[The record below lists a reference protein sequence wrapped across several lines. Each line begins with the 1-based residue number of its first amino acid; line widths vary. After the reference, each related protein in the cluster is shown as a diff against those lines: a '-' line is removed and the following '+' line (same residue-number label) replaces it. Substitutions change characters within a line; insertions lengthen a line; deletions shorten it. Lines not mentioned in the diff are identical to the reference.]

1 MAACYDPQMIP
12 APATLPAHANPPQN
26 TMACVGLLYD
36 SSSNRTFRIPDV
48 PQTSTVAHIKQW
60 YASNVA
66 DNSVDPRTLVV
77 IHNAQP
83 TEDSTQ
89 VWQLAQGQGQFAVTV
104 APAHSPRSIL
114 EVYVDTA
121 LPIAPVRLCISSDS
135 TVLYVKQ
142 RLFEMLNLPMA
153 MASASNT
160 ALMLAHSTTPLQ
172 NSCTLEACNVLN
184 NSRLVFT
191 FQPMEAAPQSTP
203 LHNNPP
209 VMPVPELMA
218 PPNSRSPSQSQ
229 FARIQEI
236 WASDASSSS
245 NSSASSSPI
254 MSPMSQSVPASG
266 DLALLPSLLLE
277 DDEAAMV
284 PLGAP
289 SSHNNEARQHTNNI
303 DHLER
308 GIAASSN
315 NRKNRTRRNQR
326 SRSPPG
332 MSGHQHLNQEQLQH
346 LAANFRTKSCRNG
359 PACKF
364 GRNCWFA
371 HTAEELRKPSDA
383 LPNNL
388 PAVHKLERY
397 SHREANAAKERN

>member
-1 MAACYDPQMIP
+1 
-12 APATLPAHANPPQN
+12 
-26 TMACVGLLYD
+26 VGLLYD

-60 YASNVA
+60 YASNVG
-66 DNSVDPRTLVV
+66 DGSTDPRSVVV

-83 TEDSTQ
+83 AEDGTQ

-114 EVYVDTA
+114 ELYVDTA

-135 TVLYVKQ
+135 SVLYVKQ

-153 MASASNT
+153 MASANNT
-160 ALMLAHSTTPLQ
+160 TLMLAPSSAPFQ
-172 NSCTLEACNVLN
+172 NSCTLDDCRVLN
-184 NSRLVFT
+184 NAQLVFS
-191 FQPMEAAPQSTP
+191 FQGQPKPRAANQNVPVAP
-203 LHNNPP
+203 LPEP
-209 VMPVPELMA
+209 VTIPA
-218 PPNSRSPSQSQ
+218 PPGFAAQSAQSQ

-236 WASDASSSS
+236 WASDTSS
-245 NSSASSSPI
+245 NSTTPASSVASSP
-254 MSPMSQSVPASG
+254 VPEQQHPKG
-266 DLALLPSLLLE
+266 DLSLLPSLLLE
-277 DDEAAMV
+277 DDEV
-284 PLGAP
+284 PMTPLSRRTCESMAP
-289 SSHNNEARQHTNNI
+289 HSANLPPIVPVNSRKS
-303 DHLER
+303 R
-308 GIAASSN
+308 G
-315 NRKNRTRRNQR
+315 RRSQR

-332 MSGHQHLNQEQLQH
+332 GATINSLNQEQLQH

-359 PACKF
+359 PSCKF

-371 HTAEELRKPSDA
+371 HNSEELRKPTDP

-397 SHREANAAKERN
+397 SHREANASKERN

>member
-1 MAACYDPQMIP
+1 MAACYDPQMMP
-12 APATLPAHANPPQN
+12 ASANLPHHPNQPSQS
-26 TMACVGLLYD
+26 TACVGLLYD

-60 YASNVA
+60 YASNVG
-66 DNSVDPRTLVV
+66 DGSTDPRSLVV

-83 TEDSTQ
+83 TEDGTQ

-114 EVYVDTA
+114 ELYVDTA

-135 TVLYVKQ
+135 SVLYVKQ

-153 MASASNT
+153 MASANT
-160 ALMLAHSTTPLQ
+160 TTLMLAPSSAPLQ
-172 NSCTLEACNVLN
+172 NSCTLDACRVLN
-184 NSRLVFT
+184 NARLVFS
-191 FQPMEAAPQSTP
+191 FQGQPEPMAQQNVPAVP
-203 LHNNPP
+203 LPEP
-209 VMPVPELMA
+209 VAVPA
-218 PPNSRSPSQSQ
+218 PPGFAAQAAQSQ

-236 WASDASSSS
+236 WASDTSS
-245 NSSASSSPI
+245 NSTTPASSVSSSP
-254 MSPMSQSVPASG
+254 VPQQQPKG
-266 DLALLPSLLLE
+266 DLSLLPSLLLE
-277 DDEAAMV
+277 DDEIPITPLSRPCESIEPRSANLPPVV
-284 PLGAP
+284 PV
-289 SSHNNEARQHTNNI
+289 
-303 DHLER
+303 
-308 GIAASSN
+308 
-315 NRKNRTRRNQR
+315 NRKSRGRRNQR

-332 MSGHQHLNQEQLQH
+332 GESVNSLNQEQLQH

-359 PACKF
+359 PSCKF

-371 HTAEELRKPSDA
+371 HNSEELRKPTDP

>member
-1 MAACYDPQMIP
+1 MAACYDPQMMP
-12 APATLPAHANPPQN
+12 ASANLPNHPNQSSQSA
-26 TMACVGLLYD
+26 ACVGLLYD

-60 YASNVA
+60 YASNVG
-66 DNSVDPRTLVV
+66 DGSTDPRSLVV

-83 TEDSTQ
+83 AEDGTQ

-114 EVYVDTA
+114 ELYVDTA

-135 TVLYVKQ
+135 SVLYVKQ

-153 MASASNT
+153 MASANT
-160 ALMLAHSTTPLQ
+160 TTLMLAPASAPLQ
-172 NSCTLEACNVLN
+172 NNCTLDACRVLN
-184 NSRLVFT
+184 NARLVFS
-191 FQPMEAAPQSTP
+191 FQGQPEAMPPQNVLAAPLP
-203 LHNNPP
+203 EP
-209 VMPVPELMA
+209 VAVPA
-218 PPNSRSPSQSQ
+218 PPTFAAQNAQSQ

-236 WASDASSSS
+236 WASDTSS
-245 NSSASSSPI
+245 NSTTPASSVASSP
-254 MSPMSQSVPASG
+254 VPQQQNKG
-266 DLALLPSLLLE
+266 DLSLLPSLLLE
-277 DDEAAMV
+277 DDEIPMTPLCRPGESMPPRSANLPPVV
-284 PLGAP
+284 PV
-289 SSHNNEARQHTNNI
+289 
-303 DHLER
+303 
-308 GIAASSN
+308 
-315 NRKNRTRRNQR
+315 NRKSRSRRNQR

-332 MSGHQHLNQEQLQH
+332 GDGISSLNQEQLQH

-359 PACKF
+359 PSCKF

-371 HTAEELRKPSDA
+371 HNSEELRKPTDP

-397 SHREANAAKERN
+397 SHREANATKERN